1 MFTKRGRQGE
11 RGRDTSIGYILH
23 DPQLRTWPATQT
35 CALTG
40 NQTSDFLVCRTTPNL
55 LGYTSLGEIN
65 SFFTT
70 LSC

>member
-40 NQTSDFLVCRTTPNL
+40 NQTGNLLVCGLMSNPVNHTSQGSNL
-55 LGYTSLGEIN
+55 S
-65 SFFTT
+65 
-70 LSC
+70 